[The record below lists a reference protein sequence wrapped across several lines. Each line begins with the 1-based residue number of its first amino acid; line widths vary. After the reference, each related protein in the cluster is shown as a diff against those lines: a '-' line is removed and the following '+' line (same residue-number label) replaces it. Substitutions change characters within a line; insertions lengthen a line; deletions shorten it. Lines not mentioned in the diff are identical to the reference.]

1 MTGHLA
7 VSNAAGSRGPQRLDG
22 NALDWTLWR
31 LGGARLV
38 EYPVHLARHCSVIVR
53 PNGGSTAGAATRTTK
68 AAPRQPLPRIAADQ
82 RGMLDR
88 PPRRGMRRRRA
99 VDTLYDVQ
107 GRVPST
113 HEIRPFCSHMRPHWM
128 KYGQCAMRPQP
139 TVTPGRSGEWVGVVA
154 GRCVQPCRTVRHMQK
169 ISLDSQA
176 QEQLEQAV
184 STSSG
189 RSATTVHGGR
199 GNSPR
204 AARTGAACWRR
215 DHLGGAQRRP
225 DRHPPARHA
234 LRAIGDAAVLI
245 TVAKPG

>member
-1 MTGHLA
+1 
-7 VSNAAGSRGPQRLDG
+7 
-22 NALDWTLWR
+22 
-31 LGGARLV
+31 
-38 EYPVHLARHCSVIVR
+38 
-53 PNGGSTAGAATRTTK
+53 
-68 AAPRQPLPRIAADQ
+68 
-82 RGMLDR
+82 
-88 PPRRGMRRRRA
+88 
-99 VDTLYDVQ
+99 
-107 GRVPST
+107 
-113 HEIRPFCSHMRPHWM
+113 
-128 KYGQCAMRPQP
+128 
-139 TVTPGRSGEWVGVVA
+139 
-154 GRCVQPCRTVRHMQK
+154 MQK

-204 AARTGAACWRR
+204 AARTGAACRRR